1 MQTKTRKCFG
11 LKMLNMSKLFIIFS
25 ILFSTNIF
33 SQNVLIKGEVHNYT
47 SSNVP
52 FSIQNPM
59 YKYKPYQVLKKADSS
74 FQIRMTIDKPTIVNI
89 AYVPIFIK
97 PNDTVN
103 FSFAFIPTLINEYEY
118 AISVKSS
125 YPGDLLF
132 YDFLRRKLNNYTK
145 LSNNDSD
152 TTELY
157 INYILNQSNLLR
169 NSIDSFILLNPIS
182 PEFLAHLNLERQ
194 YFLISFLLNELRNQ
208 SANLSSISFSKL
220 DSEIKNVS
228 LNQPAL
234 LNTSWYYGG
243 FIAEM
248 LEFFLYNNQDLNKK
262 ELFNKRLQWI
272 FNQLLPEVKNLALP
286 MLTRIFTY
294 KGALNFL
301 EQDSESLTK
310 IMNGISSDSIK
321 TELLDYLNTHL
332 NFNTDSINVIK
343 FMNLKGKAI
352 SFGDILKTNTQM
364 MLIDFWASWC
374 GPCIAEL
381 PNIEL
386 LKDSIP
392 NLRVLS
398 LSIDR
403 DKDSWV
409 RKVKELNKK
418 NIDEFCVLDN
428 KQSDKLAKFLKLE
441 LIPRYLLVD
450 ATGKIRHYWA
460 ERPKNLNQ
468 LISQIKL
475 LNY

>member
-1 MQTKTRKCFG
+1 M
-11 LKMLNMSKLFIIFS
+11 KLLSLIFL
-25 ILFSTNIF
+25 LFTNKLM
-33 SQNVLIKGEVHNYT
+33 SQNVLINGEVHNYT
-47 SSNVP
+47 SSNIP

-59 YKYKPYQVLKKADSS
+59 YKYKPYQILKKQDSS
-74 FQIRMTIDKPTIVNI
+74 FQIRMSIDKPSIVNI

-97 PNDTVN
+97 PNDTLN
-103 FSFAFIPTLINEYEY
+103 FSFTFTPTPINDYEY
-118 AISVKSS
+118 FVSVKSS

-132 YDFLRRKLNNYTK
+132 YDFLRRQLNNYAK

-157 INYILNQSNLLR
+157 INYIFNQSNLLN
-169 NSIDSFILLNPIS
+169 NSIDSFISLNPIK

-194 YFLISFLLNELRNQ
+194 YFLISFLLNELRSQ
-208 SANLSSISFSKL
+208 SANLSNISFSKL
-220 DSEIKNVS
+220 DTEISKIP

-248 LEFFLYNNQDLNKK
+248 LEFFLYNNQDSNN
-262 ELFNKRLQWI
+262 EEIFNKRLQWI
-272 FNQLLPEVKNLALP
+272 FDQLIPEVMNLALP

-294 KGALNFL
+294 KGTLNFL
-301 EQDSESLTK
+301 EQHSENLSK
-310 IMNGISSDSIK
+310 IMSGISNDTIK
-321 TELLDYLNTHL
+321 TELLDYLNTYL
-332 NFNTDSINVIK
+332 NFNTDSINAIK
-343 FMNLKGKAI
+343 FMNLKEQI
-352 SFGDILKTNTQM
+352 ITLGDILKTNKQM

-374 GPCIAEL
+374 GPYIAEL
-381 PNIEL
+381 PYIEL

-392 NLRVLS
+392 DLRVLS

-403 DKDSWV
+403 DKNSWM

-418 NIDEFCVLDN
+418 NKDEYCVFDN
-428 KQSDKLAKFLKLE
+428 SQSDKLAKFLKIE
-441 LIPRYLLVD
+441 TIPRYLLVD

-468 LISQIKL
+468 LIYQIKL
-475 LNY
+475 LK